1 MTTRILLAEDIKLVA
16 EAFEA
21 LLSVEPEFEVV
32 ARVARGDDLVTSATR
47 LFPDVILAD
56 IDMPGMTG
64 IEATRML
71 RDKGYRG
78 RIILLTALPGSG
90 HLHAAM
96 AAGADGYLLKSIT
109 APSLINAIRAVCNGQ
124 SAIDPNVA
132 AVAMRKGPSPLNDRE
147 TEILR
152 LVADGSSTAQIASR
166 LYLSKGT
173 VRNYLSTAMS
183 KLAAVCQRWLD
194 GARARVEAARRA
206 PSARLYSRVPRSSAW
221 PSTVKV

>member
-1 MTTRILLAEDIKLVA
+1 MTTRILLAENIKLVA

-90 HLHAAM
+90 YLHAAM

-183 KLAAVCQRWLD
+183 KLDADSRTAAVT
-194 GARARVEAARRA
+194 RAREEGW
-206 PSARLYSRVPRSSAW
+206 L
-221 PSTVKV
+221 

>member
-109 APSLINAIRAVCNGQ
+109 APALINAIRAVCNGQ

-183 KLAAVCQRWLD
+183 KLDADSRTAAVT
-194 GARARVEAARRA
+194 RAREEGW
-206 PSARLYSRVPRSSAW
+206 L
-221 PSTVKV
+221 

>member
-21 LLSVEPEFEVV
+21 LLSVEPDFEVV

-183 KLAAVCQRWLD
+183 KLDADSRTAAVT
-194 GARARVEAARRA
+194 RAREEGW
-206 PSARLYSRVPRSSAW
+206 L
-221 PSTVKV
+221 

>member
-78 RIILLTALPGSG
+78 RIILLTALPGRG

-183 KLAAVCQRWLD
+183 KLDADSRTAAVT
-194 GARARVEAARRA
+194 RAREEGW
-206 PSARLYSRVPRSSAW
+206 L
-221 PSTVKV
+221 

>member
-32 ARVARGDDLVTSATR
+32 ARVARGDDLGTSATR

-90 HLHAAM
+90 YLHAAM

-183 KLAAVCQRWLD
+183 KLDADSRTAAVT
-194 GARARVEAARRA
+194 RAREEGW
-206 PSARLYSRVPRSSAW
+206 L
-221 PSTVKV
+221 

>member
-132 AVAMRKGPSPLNDRE
+132 AVAMRKGPSPLNYRE

-183 KLAAVCQRWLD
+183 KLDADSRTAAVT
-194 GARARVEAARRA
+194 RAREEGW
-206 PSARLYSRVPRSSAW
+206 L
-221 PSTVKV
+221 

>member
-21 LLSVEPEFEVV
+21 LLSVAPEFEVV

-183 KLAAVCQRWLD
+183 KLDADSRTAAVT
-194 GARARVEAARRA
+194 RAREEGW
-206 PSARLYSRVPRSSAW
+206 L
-221 PSTVKV
+221 

>member
-90 HLHAAM
+90 YLHAAM

-183 KLAAVCQRWLD
+183 KLDADSRTVAVT
-194 GARARVEAARRA
+194 RAREEGW
-206 PSARLYSRVPRSSAW
+206 L
-221 PSTVKV
+221 